1 MLLCVNE
8 KNEMNSY
15 RIFLFFLFLGI
26 SLSVR
31 AGVERFFFTDLDVKD
46 GLSQQTVTSIFQ
58 DSDGYMWF
66 GTRSGLNRYDG
77 YGFKV
82 FRKDYDKVHSLSGN
96 HIMDVFQDYC
106 RDIWVGTQ
114 QGLSRI
120 DYETE
125 EIYRYSL
132 GDNGQD
138 NSYVNTLWC
147 TDDNRLLALT
157 RGDAYLYDR
166 ERDTFLLFK
175 LDGSERLKNV
185 TSVTGDQLGN
195 IYFGTSANGIFI
207 CDREFRLKQR
217 LKFSSAD
224 PNSLPNGYVSFLT
237 LASDGVLWIV
247 TEDKVLSYYDV
258 QENKVV
264 RLDDIKNVR
273 QVLEWDEHHLLA
285 GTFHGLILLDK
296 RTLKAMPINMN
307 IGEQGGLSHY
317 SVLCLYK
324 DKQQNLWVG
333 TYSGGVNYY
342 NRHNYRFNYITSRE
356 FSGVIGMAAE
366 DEEGTVWFAT
376 EGRGLLSYNP
386 VTQEQHN
393 YLVHNPA
400 DKAYNRNIIK
410 AVLRNGNSIFCTT
423 HGGEVYEFSIRNKTF
438 RLLYDFKYNDI
449 YALYVDSV
457 GRLWIPTNT
466 ASGLVV
472 VQGDKR
478 FRELN
483 VKGKYPYV
491 GSISTIL
498 ELRKDCFLLGSVQR
512 GVFIVNLEGESV
524 RDVSEVNFGL
534 EDPYVWVTSM
544 FRDERGDIWVATNGA
559 GLFRFDRN
567 MVLKKRYYKENGLL
581 DERVYCI
588 MGKGNELWLMTS
600 RELYLLNAET
610 DGLHRFYSKSGII
623 PEEFS
628 LSAGLLARDGKL
640 YLSGTKGFLT
650 FDPTLLTV
658 NMEKPPV
665 LLTTLSL
672 NNEVVKPGGEQSL
685 LSRKLQLEKKLVLK
699 HNQTNLTIGYTA
711 LNFIYPEQNQYAY
724 QMVGVDDRWNYVGN
738 RREAFYSNLKPGEY
752 TFRVKASNNDGV
764 WNETG
769 TKLQIVVLPPLW
781 LRWWAWLIY
790 ISLVAF
796 VVYQIVAYRHR
807 KHELERSLRLKQLEQ
822 EKLEELGEERTRFF
836 THVTHEF
843 RTPLTLI
850 INPLDELLQKY
861 VHIAGV
867 KDALLLIRRN
877 AQRLLS
883 LVNSLM
889 DIEKQQ
895 SGRAALV
902 LANFDFAHFIREGA
916 HSFQSV
922 AESRSIHFKVEI
934 GTEVIPVRYDR
945 EKLEQVFFNLLSN
958 AFKFTPADGEVRVKV
973 SLLSEAV
980 AVDEAEGKTLPVNSE
995 KWLYVSVE
1003 DNGIGVDPAIAD
1015 KIFEPFYQSGE
1026 DMHGQIMGSGIG
1038 LSLSKAIVEQHDGII
1053 FARPLKQGTE
1063 MCVLLPY
1070 RYAPGFSVEE
1080 NYVLN
1085 EERDTELANRKKCGA
1100 TDTLETAFRSD
1111 YKVLLVEDNGEVLEY
1126 LQNQL
1131 AGEYVILTA
1140 KNGREALELT
1150 EQELPDMVIS
1160 DVMMPEM
1167 DGVELC
1173 SRIKKD
1179 IRLCHIPVI
1188 LLTAKSMT
1196 LHIEE
1201 GYSAGADD
1209 YIAKPFSISLLKI
1222 RIRNLFA
1229 NREQM
1234 KEIFSK
1240 KFSLES
1246 LGIVVDSVD
1255 QTFMDRYVE
1264 IVKKNFTNPKLD
1276 VDMICQEMGM
1286 SRANFYKKLKT
1297 ITDLSPA
1304 EMVKNIRLE
1313 SAARLLRETKL
1324 TISEIAIQVGFS
1336 SNSYFGSCFK
1346 ALYGISPKEFQ
1357 NTKE

>member
-1 MLLCVNE
+1 MKL
-8 KNEMNSY
+8 Y
-15 RIFLFFLFLGI
+15 RIFFLFLFIGV

-31 AGVERFFFTDLDVKD
+31 AEVERFFFTDLDVKD
-46 GLSQQTVTSIFQ
+46 GLSQQTVTAIFQ

-77 YGFKV
+77 YGFMV
-82 FRKDYDKVHSLSGN
+82 YRKDYDNVHSLSGN
-96 HIMDVFQDYC
+96 HIMDVIQDYS
-106 RDIWVGTQ
+106 RDLWVGTQ
-114 QGLSRI
+114 QGLSRL

-132 GDNGQD
+132 GDNGAD

-147 TDDNRLLALT
+147 TDDNHLLVFT
-157 RGDAYLYDR
+157 RGDAYIYDR
-166 ERDTFLLFK
+166 EQDTFRLFQ
-175 LDGSERLKNV
+175 LATSERLKNV
-185 TSVTGDQLGN
+185 TSVTGDRLGN
-195 IYFGTSANGIFI
+195 IYFGTSSNGIFI
-207 CDREFRLKQR
+207 CDRDFQLKQR
-217 LKFSSAD
+217 LKYSSAD
-224 PNSLPNGYVSFLT
+224 PNSLPNGYVSFL
-237 LASDGVLWIV
+237 AVMSDGVLWIV
-247 TEDKVLSYYDV
+247 TEDKVLSYYNSR
-258 QENKVV
+258 ENRVV

-273 QVLEWDEHHLLA
+273 QIVEWDDNHLLA

-296 RTLKAMPINMN
+296 RTLEATPINMN

-324 DKQQNLWVG
+324 DKQQDLWVG

-342 NRHNYRFNYITSRE
+342 NRYNYRFNYVTTQE
-356 FSGVIGMAAE
+356 FSGVIGMATE
-366 DEEGTVWFAT
+366 DEEGCVWFAT
-376 EGRGLLSYNP
+376 EGRGLMSYNP
-386 VTQEQHN
+386 KTHEQHN
-393 YLVHNPA
+393 YLVHDPR
-400 DKAYNRNIIK
+400 DKTYNRNIIK
-410 AVLRNGNSIFCTT
+410 SVLRNGRSIFCAT
-423 HGGEVYEFSIRNKTF
+423 HGGEVYEFSLENKSF

-449 YALYVDSV
+449 YTLYIDSV

-472 VQGDKR
+472 VRGEER
-478 FRELN
+478 FRGLN
-483 VKGKYPYV
+483 AKNKYPSI
-491 GSISTIL
+491 GSISTIM
-498 ELRKDCFLLGSVQR
+498 ELKKDCFLLGSVQR
-512 GVFIVNLEGESV
+512 GVFIVNLEGENI
-524 RDVSEVNFGL
+524 RDVSEVDFGL
-534 EDPYVWVTSM
+534 NDIYIWVTSM
-544 FRDERGDIWVATNGA
+544 FRDEQGDVWVATNGA
-559 GLFRFDRN
+559 GLFRFDRD
-567 MVLKKRYYKENGLL
+567 MKLKKRYYKGNGLL

-588 MGKGNELWLMTS
+588 MGKGDELWLMTS
-600 RELYLLNAET
+600 RELYLLNVKT
-610 DGLHRFYSKSGII
+610 DEIHRFYSKNGII

-628 LSAGLLARDGKL
+628 LSAGLLARNGKL

-650 FDPTLLTV
+650 FDPTSLTM
-658 NMEKPPV
+658 NTEKPSV

-672 NNEVVKPGGEQSL
+672 NNEVVKPGEKQSL

-711 LNFIYPEQNQYAY
+711 LNYIYPEQNQYAY
-724 QMVGVDDRWNYVGN
+724 KMSGVDDRWNYVGN

-752 TFRVKASNNDGV
+752 TFQVVASNNDGI

-769 TKLQIVVLPPLW
+769 AKLQIVVLSPLW

-790 ISLVAF
+790 TLLVIF

-822 EKLEELGEERTRFF
+822 EKLEELGQERTRFF

-867 KDALLLIRRN
+867 KDSLLLIRRN

-895 SGRAALV
+895 SGKAALV
-902 LANFDFAHFIREGA
+902 LTNFDFANFIREGA

-922 AESRSIHFKVEI
+922 AESRTIHFKVEV
-934 GTEVIPVRYDR
+934 GVDFIPVRYDR

-958 AFKFTPADGEVRVKV
+958 AFKFTPAQGEVRVRV
-973 SLLSEAV
+973 CLLDEA
-980 AVDEAEGKTLPVNSE
+980 AAIDEAEGKTLPVNAE
-995 KWLYVSVE
+995 KWLYVGVE
-1003 DNGIGVDPAIAD
+1003 DNGIGIDPQKAD

-1026 DMHGQIMGSGIG
+1026 DVHGQIMGSGIG
-1038 LSLSKAIVEQHDGII
+1038 LSLSKAIVEQHEGII

-1070 RYAPGFSVEE
+1070 RYAPDLSIEE

-1085 EERDTELANRKKCGA
+1085 EEKETELANRKKCGT
-1100 TDTLETAFRSD
+1100 TDTLKTAFRSD
-1111 YKVLLVEDNGEVLEY
+1111 YKVLLVEDNAEVLEY

-1131 AGEYVILTA
+1131 SGEYVILTA
-1140 KNGREALELT
+1140 KNGKEALELT

-1173 SRIKKD
+1173 SRIKGD

-1222 RIRNLFA
+1222 RIHNLFA

-1246 LGIVVDSVD
+1246 LGIEVESAD

-1264 IVKKNFTNPKLD
+1264 IVKKNFTNPRLD

-1304 EMVKNIRLE
+1304 EMVRNIRLE

>member
-1 MLLCVNE
+1 MKFFC
-8 KNEMNSY
+8 
-15 RIFLFFLFLGI
+15 FFLFMCM
-26 SLSVR
+26 SLSVW
-31 AGVERFFFTDLDVKD
+31 AGVENFFFTDLNVKD
-46 GLSQQTVTSIFQ
+46 GLSQQTVTKVFQ

-77 YGFKV
+77 YSFMV
-82 FRKDYDKVHSLSGN
+82 FRKDYDNVHSLSGN
-96 HIMDVFQDYC
+96 YIMDVIEDHS

-125 EIYRYSL
+125 KIYRYYL
-132 GDNGQD
+132 GDNGPD

-147 TDDNRLLALT
+147 TDSNHLLVFT

-166 ERDTFLLFK
+166 EQDTFRLFQLATSEK
-175 LDGSERLKNV
+175 LRNV

-195 IYFGTSANGIFI
+195 IYLGTSANGVFI

-217 LKFSSAD
+217 LKYSSAD
-224 PNSLPNGYVSFLT
+224 LHSFPNGYVSYLT
-237 LASDGVLWIV
+237 LASDGMLWIV
-247 TEDKVLSYYDV
+247 TEDKVLSRYDL
-258 QENKVV
+258 QKGEILRLEN
-264 RLDDIKNVR
+264 IKNVR
-273 QVLEWDEHHLLA
+273 QIIEWDEERLLV

-296 RTLKAMPINMN
+296 HTLEAAPINMN

-324 DKQQNLWVG
+324 DNHQNLWVG

-342 NRHNYRFNYITSRE
+342 NRHNYRFNYIMSQE
-356 FSGVIGMAAE
+356 FSGVIGMATE
-366 DEEGTVWFAT
+366 DAEGTVWFAT

-386 VTQEQHN
+386 VTHEQHN
-393 YLVHNPA
+393 YLVHDPTS
-400 DKAYNRNIIK
+400 KAYNRNIIK
-410 AVLRNGNSIFCTT
+410 SVLRKGHSILCAT
-423 HGGEVYEFSIRNKTF
+423 HSGEVYEFSIQDKTF

-478 FRELN
+478 FRDLN
-483 VKGKYPYV
+483 VKNQYPKV
-491 GSISTIL
+491 GAISTIL
-498 ELRKDCFLLGSVQR
+498 ELKKDRFLLGSVQR
-512 GVFIVNLEGESV
+512 GVFLVNLEGERI
-524 RDVSEVNFGL
+524 RDISEVDFGL
-534 EDPYVWVTSM
+534 NDDDIWVTSM
-544 FRDERGDIWVATNGA
+544 LQDEQGDVWVATSGA
-559 GLFRFDRN
+559 GLFRFSRE
-567 MVLKKRYYKENGLL
+567 MELKKRYYKQNGLA
-581 DERVYCI
+581 DERVYSI
-588 MGKGNELWLMTS
+588 MGKGNQLWLMTS
-600 RELYLLNAET
+600 RELYLLNTET
-610 DGLHRFYSKSGII
+610 DDMRRFYSKNGII

-628 LSAGLLARDGKL
+628 ISGGLLTRNGKL
-640 YLSGTKGFLT
+640 YLSGAKGFLT
-650 FDPTLLTV
+650 FDPTLLTM
-658 NMEKPPV
+658 NMELPPV

-672 NNEVVKPGGEQSL
+672 NNDVVIPGEKQSL
-685 LSRKLQLEKKLVLK
+685 LNRKLQLEKKLVLK

-711 LNFIYPEQNQYAY
+711 LNYIYPEQNQYAY
-724 QMVGVDDRWNYVGN
+724 RMSGVDDRWNYVGN

-752 TFRVKASNNDGV
+752 TFQVIASNNDGV

-769 TKLQIVVLPPLW
+769 TQLQIIVLPPLW
-781 LRWWAWLIY
+781 MRWWAWLIY
-790 ISLVAF
+790 VSLVFF
-796 VVYQIVAYRHR
+796 VVYEIVAYRHR

-822 EKLEELGEERTRFF
+822 EKLEELSQERTRFY

-867 KDALLLIRRN
+867 KDSLLLIRRN

-895 SGRAALV
+895 SGKAALV
-902 LANFDFAHFIREGA
+902 LSNFDFANFIREGA
-916 HSFQSV
+916 HSFQSI
-922 AESRSIHFKVEI
+922 AENRAIHFKVEL
-934 GTEVIPVRYDR
+934 GVDFLPVRYDR

-958 AFKFTPADGEVRVKV
+958 AFKFTPADGEVKIKV
-973 SLLSEAV
+973 RLLSEAV
-980 AVDEAEGKTLPVNSE
+980 ATDEAEGRGLPVHAE
-995 KWLYVSVE
+995 EWLYIGVE
-1003 DNGIGVDPAIAD
+1003 DTGIGIDPEHAD
-1015 KIFEPFYQSGE
+1015 KIFEPFYQSRE
-1026 DMHGQIMGSGIG
+1026 DVHGKIMGSGIG
-1038 LSLSKAIVEQHDGII
+1038 LSLSKAIVEQHEGII
-1053 FARPLKQGTE
+1053 FARVQKEGTE

-1070 RYAPGFSVEE
+1070 RCAPSLSVEE
-1080 NYVLN
+1080 NYVLD
-1085 EERDTELANRKKCGA
+1085 EEKESEVANRKRSGI
-1100 TDTLETAFRSD
+1100 TDTLGTAFRTE
-1111 YKVLLVEDNGEVLEY
+1111 YKVLLVEDNTEVLEY
-1126 LQNQL
+1126 LRKQL
-1131 AGEYVILTA
+1131 SGEYVILTA
-1140 KNGREALELT
+1140 GNGREGLELA
-1150 EQELPDMVIS
+1150 ERELPDMVIS

-1173 SRIKKD
+1173 SHIKKD

-1201 GYSAGADD
+1201 GFSAGADD

-1229 NREQM
+1229 SREQM
-1234 KEIFSK
+1234 KEVFSK

-1246 LGIVVDSVD
+1246 LGIEVESAD
-1255 QTFMDRYVE
+1255 QTFIDRYVE
-1264 IVKKNFTNPKLD
+1264 IVKTNFTNPKLD

-1286 SRANFYKKLKT
+1286 SRANFYKKLKA

-1324 TISEIAIQVGFS
+1324 TISEVAIQVGFS

>member
-1 MLLCVNE
+1 MKL
-8 KNEMNSY
+8 Y
-15 RIFLFFLFLGI
+15 RFLLFFLFVAM

-31 AGVERFFFTDLDVKD
+31 AEVENFFFTDLDVKD
-46 GLSQQTVTSIFQ
+46 GLSQQTVTTVFQ

-77 YGFKV
+77 YGFMV
-82 FRKDYDKVHSLSGN
+82 YRKDYDNVHSLSGN
-96 HIMDVFQDYC
+96 HIMDAIQDNS

-120 DYETE
+120 CYETE

-132 GDNGQD
+132 GDNGVD
-138 NSYVNTLWC
+138 DSYVNTLWC
-147 TDDNRLLALT
+147 TDSNQLLVFT
-157 RGDAYLYDR
+157 RGDAYIYDR
-166 ERDTFLLFK
+166 EQDTFRLFQ
-175 LDGSERLKNV
+175 LETSERLRNV
-185 TSVTGDQLGN
+185 TSVTGDQTGN
-195 IYFGTSANGIFI
+195 IYFGTSTNGIFI
-207 CDREFRLKQR
+207 CDREFRLTQR
-217 LKFSSAD
+217 LKYSSAD
-224 PNSLPNGYVSFLT
+224 PDAFPNGYVSFLALT
-237 LASDGVLWIV
+237 SDGILWIV
-247 TEDKVLSYYDV
+247 TEDKVLSYYNSK
-258 QENKVV
+258 ENKTV
-264 RLDDIKNVR
+264 RLDHIKNVR
-273 QVLEWDEHHLLA
+273 QVVEWDEDHLLA
-285 GTFHGLILLDK
+285 GTFHGLTLLDK
-296 RTLKAMPINMN
+296 RTLESMPISMN

-324 DKQQNLWVG
+324 DRQQNLWVG

-342 NRHNYRFNYITSRE
+342 NRHNYRFNYVATQE

-386 VTQEQHN
+386 ETHEQHN
-393 YLVHNPA
+393 YLVHDPA

-410 AVLRNGNSIFCTT
+410 SVMRNGNSIFCAT
-423 HGGEVYEFSIRNKTF
+423 HGGEVYEFSIKTKTF

-449 YALYVDSV
+449 YTLYIDSV
-457 GRLWIPTNT
+457 GRLWMPTNT

-478 FRELN
+478 FRGLN
-483 VKGKYPYV
+483 AKNQFPYI

-498 ELRKDCFLLGSVQR
+498 ELTKDRFLLGSVQR
-512 GVFIVNLEGESV
+512 GVFIVNLEGENI
-524 RDVSEVNFGL
+524 REISEVDFGL
-534 EDPYVWVTSM
+534 EDPNVWVTSM

-559 GLFRFDRN
+559 GLFCFDRN
-567 MVLKKRYYKENGLL
+567 MKLRKRYYKGNGLL
-581 DERVYCI
+581 DERVYSI
-588 MGKGNELWLMTS
+588 MGKKDELWLMTS
-600 RELYLLNAET
+600 RELYLLNPET
-610 DGLHRFYSKSGII
+610 DELHRFYSKNGII

-628 LSAGLLARDGKL
+628 LSAGLLTRDGKL

-650 FDPTLLTV
+650 FDPTLLTM

-665 LLTTLSL
+665 LLTKLSL
-672 NNEVVKPGGEQSL
+672 NNEVVKPGGKQSL
-685 LSRKLQLEKKLVLK
+685 LSKKLQLEKKLVLK

-711 LNFIYPEQNQYAY
+711 LNYIYPEQNQYAY
-724 QMVGVDDRWNYVGN
+724 RMSGVDDRWNYVGN

-752 TFRVKASNNDGV
+752 TFRVMASNNDGV

-769 TKLQIVVLPPLW
+769 TTLQIVVLPPLW

-822 EKLEELGEERTRFF
+822 EKLEELSQERTCFF

-867 KDALLLIRRN
+867 KDSLLLIRRN

-895 SGRAALV
+895 SGKAALV
-902 LANFDFAHFIREGA
+902 LTNFDFANFVREGA

-922 AESRSIHFKVEI
+922 AESRSIHFKVEV
-934 GTEVIPVRYDR
+934 GADFIPVRYDR
-945 EKLEQVFFNLLSN
+945 ERLEQVFFNLLSN

-973 SLLSEAV
+973 ALLSEAV
-980 AVDEAEGKTLPVNSE
+980 AVDEAEGRALPVNAE
-995 KWLYVSVE
+995 KWLYVGVE
-1003 DNGIGVDPAIAD
+1003 DNGIGIDPEKAD
-1015 KIFEPFYQSGE
+1015 KIFEPFYQSGG
-1026 DMHGQIMGSGIG
+1026 DVHGQIMGSGIG
-1038 LSLSKAIVEQHDGII
+1038 LSLSKAIVEQHEGII

-1070 RYAPGFSVEE
+1070 RNAPGLLGEE
-1080 NYVLN
+1080 NYVL
-1085 EERDTELANRKKCGA
+1085 EEEKETEPANRKKCGVA
-1100 TDTLETAFRSD
+1100 DTLETVFRSD
-1111 YKVLLVEDNGEVLEY
+1111 YKVLLVEDNAEVLEY
-1126 LQNQL
+1126 LQKQL

-1140 KNGREALELT
+1140 KNGREALELAK
-1150 EQELPDMVIS
+1150 QELPDMVIS

-1201 GYSAGADD
+1201 GFSAGADD

-1229 NREQM
+1229 SREQM

-1246 LGIVVDSVD
+1246 LGIEVESAD

-1264 IVKKNFTNPKLD
+1264 IVRRNFTNPQLD

-1286 SRANFYKKLKT
+1286 SRANFYKKLKV

-1304 EMVKNIRLE
+1304 EMVRNIRLE

-1346 ALYGISPKEFQ
+1346 TLYGISPKEFQ

>member
-1 MLLCVNE
+1 MKLYSFFL
-8 KNEMNSY
+8 S
-15 RIFLFFLFLGI
+15 FLFVVI
-26 SLSVR
+26 TSPVW
-31 AGVERFFFTDLDVKD
+31 AEAENFFFTDLDVKD
-46 GLSQQTVTSIFQ
+46 GLSQQTVTTVFQ

-77 YGFKV
+77 YGFRV
-82 FRKDYDKVHSLSGN
+82 FRKDYDNVHSLSGN
-96 HIMDVFQDYC
+96 HIMDVMQDQV

-138 NSYVNTLWC
+138 NSYINTLWC
-147 TDDNRLLALT
+147 TDDQLLVFT
-157 RGDAYLYDR
+157 RGDAYVYDR
-166 ERDTFLLFK
+166 ERDTFRLFQ
-175 LDGSERLKNV
+175 LETPESLRNV
-185 TSVTGDQLGN
+185 TSVTGDRLGN
-195 IYFGTSANGIFI
+195 IYMGTSSNGIFI
-207 CDREFRLKQR
+207 CDREFHLKQR
-217 LKFSSAD
+217 FKHRSDD
-224 PNSLPNGYVSFLT
+224 PNSIPSGYVSFLT
-237 LASDGVLWIV
+237 LDSDGILWIV
-247 TEDKVLSYYDV
+247 TEDKILSRYNP
-258 QENKVV
+258 QEDRVTC
-264 RLDDIKNVR
+264 LEDIKNVR
-273 QVLEWDEHHLLA
+273 QVEEWDEHHLLA

-296 RTLKAMPINMN
+296 RTLEATPINMK

-342 NRHNYRFNYITSRE
+342 NRHNYRFNYVKTQE
-356 FSGVIGMAAE
+356 FSGVIGMATE
-366 DEEGTVWFAT
+366 DEEGTIWFAT
-376 EGRGLLSYNP
+376 EGRGLLSYDP
-386 VTQEQHN
+386 VTHEQHN
-393 YLVHNPA
+393 YLVHDPG
-400 DKAYNRNIIK
+400 DQAYNRNIIK
-410 AVLRNGNSIFCTT
+410 SVLRNGNSIFCAT
-423 HGGEVYEFSIRNKTF
+423 HGGEVYEFSIKNKTF
-438 RLLYDFKYNDI
+438 RLLYNFKYNDI
-449 YALYVDSV
+449 YVLYTDSA

-472 VQGDKR
+472 VRGEER
-478 FRELN
+478 FKGLN
-483 VKGKYPYV
+483 VKNQYPHI
-491 GSISTIL
+491 GAISTIL
-498 ELRKDCFLLGSVQR
+498 ELKKDCFLLGSVQR
-512 GVFIVNLEGESV
+512 GVFIVSLEGEHI
-524 RDVSEVNFGL
+524 REISEVDFGL
-534 EDPYVWVTSM
+534 EDAYIWVTSI
-544 FRDERGDIWVATNGA
+544 FKDERGDVWVATNGA
-559 GLFRFDRN
+559 GLFHFDEE
-567 MVLKKRYYKENGLL
+567 MKLKKRYYKGNGLL
-581 DERVYCI
+581 DERVYGI
-588 MGKGNELWLMTS
+588 VGKGDELWCITS
-600 RELYLLNAET
+600 RELYLLKVNT
-610 DGLHRFYSKSGII
+610 DEIHRFYSKNGII

-628 LSAGLLARDGKL
+628 VSAGLLARTGKL

-650 FDPTLLTV
+650 FDPSLLTM

-672 NNEVVKPGGEQSL
+672 NNEVVKPGEKVSL
-685 LSRKLQLEKKLVLK
+685 LSKKLQLENRLVLK
-699 HNQTNLTIGYTA
+699 YNQTNLTIGYTA
-711 LNFIYPEQNQYAY
+711 LNYIYPEQNQYAY
-724 QMVGVDDRWNYVGN
+724 KMNGVDERWNYVGN

-752 TFRVKASNNDGV
+752 TFQVMASNNDGV
-764 WNETG
+764 WNEEG
-769 TKLQIVVLPPLW
+769 TKLQIIVLSPLYW
-781 LRWWAWLIY
+781 RWWAWLIY
-790 ISLVAF
+790 ISLVIF
-796 VVYQIVAYRHR
+796 LVYQIVAYRHR
-807 KHELERSLRLKQLEQ
+807 KHELERSLKLKQLEQ
-822 EKLEELGEERTRFF
+822 EKLEELGQERTRFF

-867 KDALLLIRRN
+867 KDSLLLIRRN

-895 SGRAALV
+895 SGKAALV
-902 LANFDFAHFIREGA
+902 LSNFDFANFIRESA

-922 AESRSIHFKVEI
+922 AESRSIRFKVEV
-934 GTEVIPVRYDR
+934 GENFIPARYDR
-945 EKLEQVFFNLLSN
+945 ERLEQVFFNLLSN
-958 AFKFTPADGEVRVKV
+958 AFKFTPANGKVRVKV
-973 SLLSEAV
+973 ALLSEAL
-980 AVDEAEGKTLPVNSE
+980 AIDEAEGRVLPINAGQ
-995 KWLYVSVE
+995 WLYIGVE
-1003 DNGIGVDPAIAD
+1003 DTGIGIKPEIAD

-1026 DMHGQIMGSGIG
+1026 DVHGQIMGSGIG
-1038 LSLSKAIVEQHDGII
+1038 LSLSKAIVEQHEGII
-1053 FARPLKQGTE
+1053 FARPLQQGTE

-1070 RYAPGFSVEE
+1070 HDVPELSLTE
-1080 NYVLN
+1080 NYVF
-1085 EERDTELANRKKCGA
+1085 EEEKDTEIANRKKSGVV
-1100 TDTLETAFRSD
+1100 DTLETAFRTD
-1111 YKVLLVEDNGEVLEY
+1111 YKVLLVEDNSEVLEY
-1126 LQNQL
+1126 LQKQL
-1131 AGEYVILTA
+1131 SGEYAILTA
-1140 KNGREALELT
+1140 KNGKEALELT
-1150 EQELPDMVIS
+1150 ERELPDMVIS

-1179 IRLCHIPVI
+1179 LRLCHIPVI

-1201 GYSAGADD
+1201 GFSAGADD

-1229 NREQM
+1229 SREQM

-1246 LGIVVDSVD
+1246 LGIEVESVD
-1255 QTFMDRYVE
+1255 QTFMDHYVE
-1264 IVKKNFTNPKLD
+1264 IVKNNFTNPKLD
-1276 VDMICQEMGM
+1276 VDMICQELGM

-1324 TISEIAIQVGFS
+1324 TIAEVAIQVGFS